1 MTAPAGKAGGGGAKR
16 GGSRGGRT
24 GPAKDAGIETAKGWT
39 RRVPGAGDEEAG
51 SWLAR
56 GVSCFLWLLE
66 KLLALAGLLRRPRLL
81 LALLAFLLVLGGA
94 VAVYSLHQS
103 GFVIH
108 ARTEVVRVLA
118 IRSNPNDG
126 WRVDGAR
133 VCEDPPFTATEPQPA
148 PDCLTVLPAEPF
160 FTPADGSAV
169 TIRSLTPDRLEA
181 VITPAAPGAG
191 AVSRLRS
198 YADGSGERSFG
209 GTVRITWE
217 NSTLQA
223 PLVFLGEAYIGFAPE
238 SGNPG
243 MTLGGTAAGYM
254 AARGGAPRFEVSR
267 AEIVPGD
274 VMSPEMPG
282 PRSYIGQVLCR
293 GLVLVRFASSESCEA
308 PGPMHGVILWPADGG
323 GRGFEVVYAG
333 PAERIR
339 VDRLGTRFE
348 LAPDWTSRIRNDPLL
363 LVLSGAI
370 TLFLGFAGLF
380 LALRKRGG

>member
-1 MTAPAGKAGGGGAKR
+1 MTGPAGKAGGRGAKGGAAK
-16 GGSRGGRT
+16 GGGAGSAGAGRS
-24 GPAKDAGIETAKGWT
+24 EVAKGWSRT
-39 RRVPGAGDEEAG
+39 GDADVPSGMKKVLRRLVRRIEAG
-51 SWLAR
+51 VR
-56 GVSCFLWLLE
+56 VF
-66 KLLALAGLLRRPRLL
+66 AGHLRRYRWPLG
-81 LALLAFLLVLGGA
+81 LLAFVLMMVGA
-94 VAVYSLHQS
+94 VALYSLHQS

-126 WRVDGAR
+126 WRVDGAQ
-133 VCEDPPFTATEPQPA
+133 VCEDQPFTATDLQPA
-148 PDCLTVLPAEPF
+148 PDCVELLPTEPF

-169 TIRSLTPDRLEA
+169 TIRSLTKGRLEA
-181 VITPAAPGAG
+181 VITPSVPAAGG
-191 AVSRLRS
+191 LSRLRS
-198 YADGSGERSFG
+198 YADGSGERTFV

-217 NSTLQA
+217 NSTPQA

-282 PRSYIGQVLCR
+282 RRSLAGQALCR
-293 GLVLVRFASSESCEA
+293 TLVLLRFVASENCEA
-308 PGPMHGVILWPADGG
+308 PGPMHGVILWPSEDGA
-323 GRGFEVVYAG
+323 RGFEVVYAG
-333 PAERIR
+333 PAQRIR

-348 LAPDWTSRIRNDPLL
+348 LAPDWTSRLRNDPLL
-363 LVLSGAI
+363 LILSGTI
-370 TLFLGFAGLF
+370 TLTLGIAGLV
-380 LALRKRGG
+380 LALRKEGG

>member
-1 MTAPAGKAGGGGAKR
+1 MMGPAGKAGQGGAKGGGA
-16 GGSRGGRT
+16 GSARGGRREMARGWSQT
-24 GPAKDAGIETAKGWT
+24 GDADSPSGMQKVL
-39 RRVPGAGDEEAG
+39 RRIGAGVRVMAG
-51 SWLAR
+51 HLRQYRWP
-56 GVSCFLWLLE
+56 
-66 KLLALAGLLRRPRLL
+66 LAGLAFILMMVGTV
-81 LALLAFLLVLGGA
+81 AL
-94 VAVYSLHQS
+94 YSLHQS

-133 VCEDPPFTATEPQPA
+133 VCEDPPFTATEPQPVA
-148 PDCLTVLPAEPF
+148 DCVAVLPTEPF

-169 TIRSLTPDRLEA
+169 TIRSLTPSRLEA
-181 VITPAAPGAG
+181 VITPSPSAMGGA
-191 AVSRLRS
+191 SRLRS
-198 YADGSGERSFG
+198 YADGSGERAFD
-209 GTVRITWE
+209 GTVRITWD
-217 NSTLQA
+217 NSALQA

-282 PRSYIGQVLCR
+282 RRSIAGQALCR
-293 GLVLVRFASSESCEA
+293 SLVLLRFVASENCEA
-308 PGPMHGVILWPADGG
+308 PGPMHGVILWPAEDGA
-323 GRGFEVVYAG
+323 RGFEVVYAG
-333 PAERIR
+333 PAQRIR

-348 LAPDWTSRIRNDPLL
+348 LAPDWTSRLRNDPLL
-363 LVLSGAI
+363 LILSGTI
-370 TLFLGFAGLF
+370 TLTLGIAGLV
-380 LALRKRGG
+380 LALRKEGGG